1 MRDPV
6 LVTQDMPCG
15 NGAACT
21 VTPGR
26 PMPLGVT
33 HDGPYLNF
41 AVFSS
46 HATCI
51 SLVLFLPA
59 RANPI
64 LEIPLRPPHHRTG
77 DVWHVA
83 IRGLPTE
90 VEYGYRI
97 DTPASSNTLG
107 APGETPG
114 LLLDPYAKAVSGA
127 EVWGQLPSQPLYPAP
142 WERLRPRR
150 CRVLSHDFDWEA
162 DRPLQLPLADTIIY
176 EVHVRGFTRH
186 PSSGVTHPGTF
197 LGFIEKIPY
206 LQDLGITAVE
216 LMPITEFEEND
227 NPRRNPF
234 TGEPLMNYWGYHPLA
249 LFSPKA
255 SYAAHAGKQVEE
267 FRTLVKA
274 LHAAG
279 IEVILDMVFNHTG
292 EGDEQC
298 PTWSF
303 RGLDNATYYRL
314 DAATGLSHND
324 SGCGNTLNCNHPIV
338 QDLILDCLRYWVTEM
353 HVDGFRFD
361 LASVLSRGPDGT
373 VLARPPILE
382 RIALDPVLAR
392 TKLIAEPWDAIGL
405 HQVGMFPRWGRWAE
419 WNDRFRNDI
428 RRFVKGDDGM
438 ISLLATRLTGSSDL
452 YGAQGNE
459 RSINFVTCHDGFTL
473 ADLVTYS
480 QKHNAANGEEG
491 RDGAQ
496 ENFSWNCGEEGATR
510 SSKVRRLRQ
519 RQMKNMVT
527 LLLLSRGIPMI
538 LSGDEMGRT
547 QQGNN
552 NAYGHDN
559 ALTWINWDDSARHG
573 ELFRFVKLL
582 LHFRKRHPMLR
593 RRWYTPEEQDLTPKL
608 TWHGVRVG
616 QPDWSNTSH
625 SLAMHLA
632 GAAEDTDLF
641 LIANAHWKHHTFALP
656 APSVR
661 KQWYRLVDTFL
672 TPPADIAAWGEEPL
686 LACPQSYTVG
696 PRSVVVLVG
705 Q

>member
-1 MRDPV
+1 
-6 LVTQDMPCG
+6 
-15 NGAACT
+15 
-21 VTPGR
+21 
-26 PMPLGVT
+26 MPLGVT
-33 HDGPYLNF
+33 YDGLYLNF
-41 AVFSS
+41 AVVSS

-59 RANPI
+59 QANPI
-64 LEIPLRPPHHRTG
+64 LEISLHPLHHRTG

-83 IRGLPTE
+83 IRGLPAE

-97 DTPASSNTLG
+97 APPTSSNLPG

-127 EVWGQLPSQPLYPAP
+127 EVWGQLPGQPLHPAP

-150 CRVLSHDFDWEA
+150 CRVLSHDFDWEV

-197 LGFIEKIPY
+197 LGLIEKIPY

-216 LMPITEFEEND
+216 IMPITEFEEND

-255 SYAAHAGKQVEE
+255 SYATHASKQVEE
-267 FRTLVKA
+267 FQTLVKA

-279 IEVILDMVFNHTG
+279 IEIILDMVFNHTG

-303 RGLDNATYYRL
+303 RDLDNATYYRL
-314 DAATGLSHND
+314 DAATGRSHND

-338 QDLILDCLRYWVTEM
+338 QDLIIDCLRYWVTEM

-361 LASVLSRGPDGT
+361 LASVLSRGPDGS
-373 VLARPPILE
+373 VLTRPPILE
-382 RIALDPVLAR
+382 RIARDPVLAR
-392 TKLIAEPWDAIGL
+392 TKLIAEPWDATGL

-419 WNDRFRNDI
+419 WNDRFRDDI
-428 RRFVKGDDGM
+428 RRFIKGDDGM
-438 ISLLATRLTGSSDL
+438 VSLLATRLTGSSDL
-452 YGAQGNE
+452 YGTQGNE

-491 RDGAQ
+491 RDGAS
-496 ENFSWNCGEEGATR
+496 ENLSWNCGEEGSTR
-510 SSKVRRLRQ
+510 SSKVRQLRQ
-519 RQMKNMVT
+519 RQMKNLVT

-559 ALTWINWDDSARHG
+559 ALSWINWDDITSHG
-573 ELFRFVKLL
+573 ELFRFFKLL
-582 LHFRKRHPMLR
+582 LHFRKRHPMLW

-608 TWHGVRVG
+608 SWHGVQVG

-632 GAAEDTDLF
+632 GEAEDIDLF
-641 LIANAHWKHHTFALP
+641 LIANAHWKRHTFALP
-656 APSVR
+656 APSVLKR
-661 KQWYRLVDTFL
+661 WYRLVDTFL
-672 TPPADIAAWGEEPL
+672 TSPADIAPRGEEPL
-686 LACPQSYTVG
+686 LAHPQFYTVG

>member
-1 MRDPV
+1 
-6 LVTQDMPCG
+6 
-15 NGAACT
+15 
-21 VTPGR
+21 
-26 PMPLGVT
+26 MPLGVT

-46 HATCI
+46 YATCLT
-51 SLVLFLPA
+51 LVLFLPV

-64 LEIPLRPPHHRTG
+64 LEIPLHLPHHRTG

-90 VEYGYRI
+90 VEYGYRV
-97 DTPASSNTLG
+97 DFPVSSTI
-107 APGETPG
+107 PGVPGKTPG

-127 EVWGQLPSQPLYPAP
+127 EAWGQLPDQPLYPTP

-176 EVHVRGFTRH
+176 EVHVRGFTQH
-186 PSSGVTHPGTF
+186 PSSGVIHPGTF
-197 LGFIEKIPY
+197 LGLIEKIPY

-314 DAATGLSHND
+314 DAATGRSHND

-338 QDLILDCLRYWVTEM
+338 QDLIIDCLRYWVTEM

-361 LASVLSRGPDGT
+361 LASVLSRGLDGT

-382 RIALDPVLAR
+382 RIAADPVLAR
-392 TKLIAEPWDAIGL
+392 TKLIAEPWDATGL
-405 HQVGMFPRWGRWAE
+405 HQVGTFPRWGRWAE
-419 WNDRFRNDI
+419 WNDRFRDDI
-428 RRFVKGDDGM
+428 RRFIKGDTGM
-438 ISLLATRLTGSSDL
+438 VSLLATRLTGSSDL
-452 YGAQGNE
+452 YGVQGNE

-473 ADLVTYS
+473 ADLVTYA

-491 RDGAQ
+491 RDGAP
-496 ENFSWNCGEEGATR
+496 ENFSWNCGEEGSTR
-510 SSKVRRLRQ
+510 SSKVRQLRQ
-519 RQMKNMVT
+519 RQMKNLVT

-559 ALTWINWDDSARHG
+559 ALSWINWDDFARHG

-582 LHFRKRHPMLR
+582 LHFRKRHSVLW
-593 RRWYTPEEQDLTPKL
+593 RRWYTPEAHDLAPKL

-632 GAAEDTDLF
+632 GEAEDIDLF
-641 LIANAHWKHHTFALP
+641 LIANAHWQRHTFALP

-672 TPPADIAAWGEEPL
+672 TPPADIAVRGEEPI

>member
-1 MRDPV
+1 MTRDMRG
-6 LVTQDMPCG
+6 G
-15 NGAACT
+15 NGATCT

-46 HATCI
+46 HAMCVT
-51 SLVLFLPA
+51 LVLFLPA
-59 RANPI
+59 RANSI
-64 LEIPLRPPHHRTG
+64 LEIPLHPPHHRTG

-90 VEYGYRI
+90 IEYGYRV
-97 DTPASSNTLG
+97 DTPASSNLPG
-107 APGETPG
+107 APVMTSG
-114 LLLDPYAKAVSGA
+114 LLLDPYAQAVSGA
-127 EVWGQLPSQPLYPAP
+127 DLWGQLPDQPLYPAP
-142 WERLRPRR
+142 WERLRLRR

-162 DRPLQLPLADTIIY
+162 DRPLQIPLADTIIY
-176 EVHVRGFTRH
+176 EVHVRGFTQH

-197 LGFIEKIPY
+197 LGLIEKIPY
-206 LQDLGITAVE
+206 LQELGITAVE

-255 SYAAHAGKQVEE
+255 SYAAHASMQVEE

-279 IEVILDMVFNHTG
+279 IEIILDMVFNHTG

-314 DAATGLSHND
+314 DAATGRSHND

-338 QDLILDCLRYWVTEM
+338 QDLIIDCLRYWVTEM

-361 LASVLSRGPDGT
+361 LTSVLSRGLDGT

-382 RIALDPVLAR
+382 RIAADPVLAR
-392 TKLIAEPWDAIGL
+392 TKLIAEPWDATGL
-405 HQVGMFPRWGRWAE
+405 HQVGTFPRWGRWAE
-419 WNDRFRNDI
+419 WNDRFRDDI
-428 RRFVKGDDGM
+428 RRFVKGDAGM
-438 ISLLATRLTGSSDL
+438 VSLLATRLTGSSDL

-496 ENFSWNCGEEGATR
+496 ENFSWNCGEEGSTR
-510 SSKVRRLRQ
+510 SLEVRRLRQ

-559 ALTWINWDDSARHG
+559 ALSWINWDAIARHG
-573 ELFRFVKLL
+573 ELFRFFKLL

-593 RRWYTPEEQDLTPKL
+593 RPWYTPEEQDLTPKL
-608 TWHGVRVG
+608 TWHGVQVG

-625 SLAMHLA
+625 SLAMHLV
-632 GAAEDTDLF
+632 GEAEDIDLF
-641 LIANAHWKHHTFALP
+641 LIANAHWKRLTFALP

-672 TPPADIAAWGEEPL
+672 APPADIAAWGEPL